1 VRDKWKTF
9 LGNKN
14 NLLIIVLV
22 GVLFLVI
29 NIPIGDDSKSKQLDN
44 TSDNIT
50 VSTGEGTGDELQ
62 EYCTYLEEKL
72 EQALTKL
79 DGAGEVEVL
88 ISMKSSE
95 ERIVEK
101 DQTVTRSGTVE
112 EDSQGGT
119 RDVSGFE
126 SGENT
131 IYSSEGSNSEPYVV
145 KVLQPEVEGIMVL
158 AEGAGSG
165 TVSKNISDALQALF
179 GIEAHKIKV
188 VKMETQ

>member
-1 VRDKWKTF
+1 MRDKWKTF

>member
-1 VRDKWKTF
+1 VRDKWRTF

-14 NLLIIVLV
+14 NLLIIILV

>member
-1 VRDKWKTF
+1 MKDKWKSF

-50 VSTGEGTGDELQ
+50 VSKGESTGDELQ

-72 EQALTKL
+72 EQTLTKL
-79 DGAGEVEVL
+79 DGAGEVAVL

-101 DQTVTRSGTVE
+101 DQAVSRSGTAE
-112 EDSQGGT
+112 EDSQGGK
-119 RDVSGFE
+119 RDVSSFDSE
-126 SGENT
+126 ENT
-131 IYSSEGSNSEPYVV
+131 VYSSEGSNSEPYVI

>member
-1 VRDKWKTF
+1 MRDKWKTF

-50 VSTGEGTGDELQ
+50 VSTGEDTGDELQ